1 MLSKLLILSS
11 VFAFASAA
19 CPNRCSGHGNCGS
32 ADICECHPRWQGPDC
47 SERQCPFGRSWSVTQ
62 DDTYS
67 ATVPAKNLG
76 GNHAYTECSSKGT
89 CDRTTGECQCFEG
102 YSGRGCRRMAC
113 PNDCSGHGRC
123 VSVSSQN
130 ASYTGTNAAKFGSQT
145 WDMDG
150 AMFCACD
157 RGYESND
164 CSSRIC
170 PKGDD
175 PVTDCSTGGAADANS
190 KAHTMTQRLY
200 VETTA
205 NDGTDCLS
213 EASNATRRLS
223 QVDPTLYASA
233 KSDQQGS
240 SSDEVY
246 LKRMDGSTNGRKCLH
261 GENSVDLGGAT
272 GFDNDAYTAGH
283 FYGYISLKY
292 TDMFGGEYFTRPIL
306 IDTSNYATMQA
317 LTDVPAFE
325 TSYNDS
331 SQTGG
336 GNNMDTRDTTQRLL
350 KMSLSDS
357 AAYDTIAEVETLAAN
372 DANIAMGHLADVS
385 RNAMLEG
392 THNSAN
398 ALKENLKRYT
408 ADRIRSAL
416 EELPNFAIPRVNV
429 TNYYDSSSSS
439 FWGNVFDIQFTD
451 DATSGKQNLLECV
464 YSSERACPGAQ
475 PRMANA
481 DPFGARKHGLG
492 YTDKEKR
499 THQGTCMRMD
509 PLDGQMK
516 AVSGVTTK
524 EDCQSDDGGGSVGVG
539 GQCMN
544 CKCGRGDD
552 PTSNCNTGNGGQCYA
567 DATLAGLT
575 ATTEEA
581 CNALNGNKCTPEMI
595 AYYKQGSG
603 TVSAGT
609 ECDTA
614 ALPAVWVPNVW
625 VEAALPI
632 NGETT
637 FINYC
642 NVYEVPLSTGK
653 DYEENAEC
661 SNRGLCDST
670 TGQCACFDGHTGEAC
685 STQTVFF

>member
-1 MLSKLLILSS
+1 
-11 VFAFASAA
+11 
-19 CPNRCSGHGNCGS
+19 
-32 ADICECHPRWQGPDC
+32 
-47 SERQCPFGRSWSVTQ
+47 
-62 DDTYS
+62 
-67 ATVPAKNLG
+67 
-76 GNHAYTECSSKGT
+76 
-89 CDRTTGECQCFEG
+89 
-102 YSGRGCRRMAC
+102 
-113 PNDCSGHGRC
+113 
-123 VSVSSQN
+123 
-130 ASYTGTNAAKFGSQT
+130 
-145 WDMDG
+145 
-150 AMFCACD
+150 
-157 RGYESND
+157 
-164 CSSRIC
+164 
-170 PKGDD
+170 
-175 PVTDCSTGGAADANS
+175 
-190 KAHTMTQRLY
+190 
-200 VETTA
+200 
-205 NDGTDCLS
+205 
-213 EASNATRRLS
+213 
-223 QVDPTLYASA
+223 
-233 KSDQQGS
+233 
-240 SSDEVY
+240 
-246 LKRMDGSTNGRKCLH
+246 
-261 GENSVDLGGAT
+261 
-272 GFDNDAYTAGH
+272 
-283 FYGYISLKY
+283 
-292 TDMFGGEYFTRPIL
+292 
-306 IDTSNYATMQA
+306 
-317 LTDVPAFE
+317 
-325 TSYNDS
+325 
-331 SQTGG
+331 
-336 GNNMDTRDTTQRLL
+336 
-350 KMSLSDS
+350 
-357 AAYDTIAEVETLAAN
+357 
-372 DANIAMGHLADVS
+372 MGHLADVS

-499 THQGTCMRMD
+499 THQGECKR
-509 PLDGQMK
+509 LASDGNSMV

-524 EDCQSDDGGGSVGVG
+524 EECQNYDGASNNEAIG

-544 CKCGRGDD
+544 CMCGREDG
-552 PTSNCNTGNGGQCYA
+552 PTSSCNTNNNGQCYGSSSV
-567 DATLAGLT
+567 TLAAFVT
-575 ATTEEA
+575 ALTEEA
-581 CNALNGNKCTPEMI
+581 CNALNGNQCTPEMI
-595 AYYKQGSG
+595 AYYKQGGTSEASG
-603 TVSAGT
+603 VA
-609 ECDTA
+609 CDTA

-625 VEAALPI
+625 VEEALPI